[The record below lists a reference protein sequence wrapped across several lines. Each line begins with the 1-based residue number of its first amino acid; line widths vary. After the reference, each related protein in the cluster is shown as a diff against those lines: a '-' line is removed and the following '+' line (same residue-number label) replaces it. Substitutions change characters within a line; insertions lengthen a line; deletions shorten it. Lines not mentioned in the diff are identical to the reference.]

1 MGSDL
6 AGRIGGD
13 SMRTVRNALLAAVTA
28 AVLPVSGLGGQAATI
43 AAEINNGLVELV
55 DKASHGRT
63 GDFRQPGVRI
73 RSAPNTAASAR
84 GVGNPR
90 DNATIRGALSGESVR
105 CPDGSAN
112 SEWFDITNRRTR
124 VSGFVSGCYL

>member
-1 MGSDL
+1 
-6 AGRIGGD
+6 
-13 SMRTVRNALLAAVTA
+13 MRTVRNALLAAVTA
-28 AVLPVSGLGGQAATI
+28 AVLPVSGLGVQTATI
-43 AAEINNGLVELV
+43 AAEIKNGLVELAE
-55 DKASHGRT
+55 KASHGRA
-63 GDFRQPGVRI
+63 GDFRVPGVRI

-84 GVGNPR
+84 GVGNPG
-90 DNATIRGALSGESVR
+90 DNATIGEAVGGESVR